1 MANSTFSDNFCLY
14 LTHSTLTVKNPN
26 VKVSMIINHCT
37 IRKDPQLEASQ
48 TQLGDLTDTW
58 TSAI

>member
-1 MANSTFSDNFCLY
+1 MANNTFSDNFCLY
-14 LTHSTLTVKNPN
+14 LTHSTLTIKNPN

-37 IRKDPQLEASQ
+37 ILKDPQLEASI
-48 TQLGDLTDTW
+48 GDLTDTW